1 MACRGLSR
9 ILTLFVT
16 QCRSPQCAT
25 PDSPPGLYL
34 SASAVS
40 ENSSCHPTQPRRQHW
55 SQPPRHLLDLFAIL
69 CPRSFFAASPFLWTG
84 PPVSLWTPRSNQT
97 GLPLPGFRP
106 SPQSLPLAPRAPCS
120 AIRLLALPALFP
132 AY

>member
-16 QCRSPQCAT
+16 HCRSPSALLPIRLPVAICLPQRSAKI
-25 PDSPPGLYL
+25 SP
-34 SASAVS
+34 AA
-40 ENSSCHPTQPRRQHW
+40 TQPRRQHW
-55 SQPPRHLLDLFAIL
+55 SPPPRHLLDLFAIL